1 MIRTRFAPSPTGELH
16 IGGARTAL
24 FNFLF
29 ARSAGE
35 RGRFVLRIDDTD
47 AERSRK
53 AFELQIME
61 DLRWLGLEWD
71 EGPDGFGGASYRQSE
86 RLSLYAEWMR
96 RLRDAGAV
104 YPCFCSDERLEALR
118 REQLGRGEPPRYDG
132 CCRALSPGE
141 AERRAAAGE
150 RPCWRFALGEE
161 AIVFEDAV
169 RGEQVFP
176 AGTLGDFVLERS
188 DGIPTYLFASAVDDL
203 MMEITHVVRGEEHV
217 PNTARQL
224 AILDRLGCPRPVFAH
239 IPMILS
245 MDRQK
250 LSKRTG
256 STPIREYRE
265 RGFLPEALT
274 AYLATL
280 SWSPGE
286 SVSPFSLES
295 LAGAFSLDRISRSSP
310 LHDESHLLHWQREA
324 MRRRGTARL
333 RQEIVDR
340 DPRFAPFAERLDA
353 LIGDLLDE
361 HPFTG
366 ELGRALAF
374 LVDRPSGEREAWMP
388 SLASALE
395 EWENWDAA
403 ALEGLLRAFMK
414 ERGLKGKEFFHPLR
428 LLLTGRDRGA
438 ALPLVLFALGR
449 AEAVTRLSN

>member
-35 RGRFVLRIDDTD
+35 EGRFLLRIDDTD

-53 AFELQIME
+53 AFELQLME

-71 EGPDGFGGASYRQSE
+71 EGPDKLVCVSYRQSE
-86 RLSLYAEWMR
+86 RVSLYAEWMR
-96 RLRDAGAV
+96 RLRDAGAA

-118 REQLGRGEPPRYDG
+118 RGQLDRGEPPRYDG

-141 AERRAAAGE
+141 AERRIASGE
-150 RPCWRFALGEE
+150 RPCWRFALGDE

-188 DGIPTYLFASAVDDL
+188 DGVPTYLFASAVDDL
-203 MMEITHVVRGEEHV
+203 EMAITHVVRGDEHI

-245 MDRQK
+245 PDRQK

-265 RGFLPEALT
+265 RGYLPEALT
-274 AYLATL
+274 AYLASL
-280 SWSPGE
+280 SWSPE
-286 SVSPFSLES
+286 NPVSPFSLAS
-295 LAGAFSLDRISRSSP
+295 LAGAFSLEGIARSSP
-310 LHDESHLLHWQREA
+310 QHDESHLLHWQREA
-324 MRRRGTARL
+324 MRRRGTGFVR
-333 RQEIVDR
+333 REIVEQ
-340 DPRFAPFAERLDA
+340 DPRFAPFAERLDV
-353 LIGDLLDE
+353 LIDDLLE
-361 HPFTG
+361 EYPFTG
-366 ELGRALAF
+366 EMARALMF
-374 LVDRPSGEREAWMP
+374 LVERPSGEKEAWMP
-388 SLASALE
+388 LLSSALE
-395 EWENWDAA
+395 ALETWEVE

-414 ERGLKGKEFFHPLR
+414 GQGLKGRTFFHPLR
-428 LLLTGRDRGA
+428 LLLTGRERGA

-449 AEAVTRLSN
+449 EEAAARLLD

>member
-35 RGRFVLRIDDTD
+35 EGRFLLRIDDTD

-53 AFELQIME
+53 AFELQLME

-71 EGPDGFGGASYRQSE
+71 EGPDKLVCVSYRQSE

-96 RLRDAGAV
+96 RLRDAGAA

-118 REQLGRGEPPRYDG
+118 RGQLDRGEPPRYDG

-141 AERRAAAGE
+141 AERRIASGE
-150 RPCWRFALGEE
+150 RPCWRFALGDE

-176 AGTLGDFVLERS
+176 TGTLGDFVLERS
-188 DGIPTYLFASAVDDL
+188 DGVPTYLFASAVDDL
-203 MMEITHVVRGEEHV
+203 EMAITHVVRGDEHI

-245 MDRQK
+245 PDRQK

-265 RGFLPEALT
+265 RGYLPEALT
-274 AYLATL
+274 AYLASL
-280 SWSPGE
+280 SWSPE
-286 SVSPFSLES
+286 EPVFPFSLAS
-295 LAGAFSLDRISRSSP
+295 LAGAFSLEGIARSSP

-324 MRRRGTARL
+324 MRRRGTGFVR
-333 RQEIVDR
+333 REIVEQ
-340 DPRFAPFAERLDA
+340 DPRFAPFAERLDV
-353 LIGDLLDE
+353 LIDDLLE
-361 HPFTG
+361 EYPFTG
-366 ELGRALAF
+366 EMARALMF
-374 LVDRPSGEREAWMP
+374 LVERPSGEKEAWMP
-388 SLASALE
+388 LLSSALE
-395 EWENWDAA
+395 ALETWEVE

-414 ERGLKGKEFFHPLR
+414 GQGLKGRTFFHPLR
-428 LLLTGRDRGA
+428 LLLTGRERGA

-449 AEAVTRLSN
+449 EEAAARLLD